1 MTASALPLGACV
13 FGRAIDYDGLPLDGG
28 PVPAGRCVAVELRV
42 PRPDERAPVNEPF
55 WTGVRAIDG
64 LLTLG
69 RGARVGIFG
78 SPGAGKSTLI
88 ESIVAGTSADAVV
101 IALVGERG
109 REAQR
114 WIERRD
120 VRTTIVCATSDRSA
134 CERIRACIVALAH
147 ADALR
152 DRGLH
157 VLVVLDSLARV
168 ANALRERAIA
178 AGESVGRAGYPPS
191 VFGEMARIVEV
202 AGPTAGGSMTLV
214 ATVLNDGDDRDPV
227 SDAARALLDGHL
239 VLSDRL
245 AREGRFPAVDVTAS
259 ASRTMALVVDDAHV
273 RRAARVRGALAVL
286 ERTADAR
293 SLGIEPVEASA
304 VIAIAAEERIESF
317 LRQRTTVDPAATLA
331 ALVELADTLEV
342 PDGHQ

>member
-1 MTASALPLGACV
+1 MTARALSLGTCA
-13 FGRAIDYDGLPLDGG
+13 FGRAIDFDGLPLDGG
-28 PVPAGRCVAVELRV
+28 PVPAGRRVAVELRI
-42 PRPDERAPVNEPF
+42 PKPDERAPVYEPF

-64 LLTLG
+64 LLTFG

-88 ESIVAGTSADAVV
+88 ESIVDGCAADAVV

-109 REAQR
+109 REAQC

-120 VRTTIVCATSDRSA
+120 ARTTIVCATSDRSA
-134 CERIRACIVALAH
+134 CERIDACAVAFAH
-147 ADALR
+147 AAALR

-168 ANALRERAIA
+168 ANALRERATA
-178 AGESVGRAGYPPS
+178 AGEIVGRAGYPPS
-191 VFGEMARIVEV
+191 VFSEMARILEV
-202 AGPTAGGSMTLV
+202 AGPLASGSITLV

-239 VLSDRL
+239 ALSDRL
-245 AREGRFPAVDVTAS
+245 AREGRFPAVDVIAS
-259 ASRTMALVVDDAHV
+259 ASRTMGLVAGDAHM
-273 RRAARVRGALAVL
+273 RHAARVRAALAVL

-293 SLGIEPVEASA
+293 SLGIEPVEAAA
-304 VIAIAAEERIESF
+304 VAAIAAEQQIERF
-317 LRQRTTVDPAATLA
+317 LRGCAAEPAATLA
-331 ALVELADTLEV
+331 ALAELADTLEV
-342 PDGHQ
+342 SDGHQ